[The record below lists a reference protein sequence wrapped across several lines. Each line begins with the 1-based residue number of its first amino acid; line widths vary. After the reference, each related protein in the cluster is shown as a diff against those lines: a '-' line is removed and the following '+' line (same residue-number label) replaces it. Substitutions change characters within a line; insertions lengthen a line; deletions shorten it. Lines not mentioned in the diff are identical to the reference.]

1 MSSILA
7 DLPLFPLHTVL
18 FPDGMLP
25 LKIFE
30 ARYLDMMR
38 DCLREQSPF
47 GVCMIKS
54 GNEVARPDEPTVP
67 ENVGCLA
74 HLLDCDV
81 QEYGL
86 MQIKVKGGQRF
97 RLLSTRVEPSGLLRG
112 MAEPIGEDP
121 MPAGTHHLAAHA
133 ACAEVLERIIKGVAE
148 RDPSKR
154 AVPAALSFRRSD
166 LAIEPARRDPAD
178 SAARTAEAHGNRGC
192 RGAASI
198 SFITS
203 CSNIRCCEAVRFR
216 ERRP

>member
-18 FPDGMLP
+18 FPDGLLP

-38 DCLREQSPF
+38 DCLRDQSPF
-47 GVCMIKS
+47 GVCMIRS

-74 HLLDCDV
+74 HLLECDV

-86 MQIKVKGGQRF
+86 MQIKVKGGHRF

-112 MAEPIGEDP
+112 MAEPIGDDP
-121 MPAGTHHLAAHA
+121 PPDGNEYIAAHA
-133 ACAEVLERIIKGVAE
+133 ACAEVLERIIKGVSE
-148 RDPSKR
+148 RDPSNVPFLPPYRFNDTVWLSNRLAEILPIPLR
-154 AVPAALSFRRSD
+154 ARQKLME
-166 LAIEPARRDPAD
+166 IED
-178 SAARTAEAHGNRGC
+178 AEARLEIVHH
-192 RGAASI
+192 
-198 SFITS
+198 FMQQHQML
-203 CSNIRCCEAVRFR
+203 
-216 ERRP
+216 

>member
-18 FPDGMLP
+18 FPDGLLP

-38 DCLREQSPF
+38 DCLRDQSPF
-47 GVCMIKS
+47 GVCMIRS

-67 ENVGCLA
+67 ESVGCLA

-86 MQIKVKGGQRF
+86 MQIKVKGGHRF

-121 MPAGTHHLAAHA
+121 PPDGRAYLAPHA
-133 ACAEVLERIIKGVAE
+133 ACAEVLERIIKGVAD
-148 RDPSKR
+148 RDPNNVPFLKPYRFEDPIWLSNRLAEILPIPLR
-154 AVPAALSFRRSD
+154 ARQKLME
-166 LAIEPARRDPAD
+166 IED
-178 SAARTAEAHGNRGC
+178 AEARLEIVHH
-192 RGAASI
+192 
-198 SFITS
+198 FMQQHQML
-203 CSNIRCCEAVRFR
+203 
-216 ERRP
+216 

>member
-1 MSSILA
+1 MRSAMSSILA

-18 FPDGMLP
+18 FPDGLLP

-38 DCLREQSPF
+38 DCLREQTPF
-47 GVCMIKS
+47 GVCMIKT

-86 MQIKVKGGQRF
+86 MQIKVKGGHRF
-97 RLLSTRVEPSGLLRG
+97 RLLSTRVEPDGLLRG
-112 MAEPIGEDP
+112 MAEPIGDDP
-121 MPAGTHHLAAHA
+121 SPEGTRHLAAHA

-148 RDPSKR
+148 RDPANVPFLQPYRFEDPIWLSNRLAEILPIPLR
-154 AVPAALSFRRSD
+154 ARQKLME
-166 LAIEPARRDPAD
+166 IED
-178 SAARTAEAHGNRGC
+178 AEARLDIVHH
-192 RGAASI
+192 
-198 SFITS
+198 FMQQHQML
-203 CSNIRCCEAVRFR
+203 
-216 ERRP
+216 

>member
-18 FPDGMLP
+18 FPDGLLP

-47 GVCMIKS
+47 GVCMIKT

-74 HLLDCDV
+74 HLVDCDV

-86 MQIKVKGGQRF
+86 MQIRVRGGQRF
-97 RLLSTRVEPSGLLRG
+97 RLLSTRLEPSSLLRG
-112 MAEPIGEDP
+112 MAEPIGDDSVP
-121 MPAGTHHLAAHA
+121 QGTQHLAAHA
-133 ACAEVLERIIKGVAE
+133 ACAEVLERIIKGVSE
-148 RDPSKR
+148 RDPANVPFFQPYRFDDVVWLSNRLAEILPIPLR
-154 AVPAALSFRRSD
+154 ARQKLME
-166 LAIEPARRDPAD
+166 IED
-178 SAARTAEAHGNRGC
+178 AEARLEIVHH
-192 RGAASI
+192 
-198 SFITS
+198 FMQQHQML
-203 CSNIRCCEAVRFR
+203 
-216 ERRP
+216 

>member
-18 FPDGMLP
+18 FPDGLLP

-38 DCLREQSPF
+38 DCLRDQTPF
-47 GVCMIKS
+47 GVCMIRS

-67 ENVGCLA
+67 EPVGCLA

-81 QEYGL
+81 QEFGL
-86 MQIKVKGGQRF
+86 MQIKVKGGHRF

-121 MPAGTHHLAAHA
+121 QPDGNDYLAAHA

-148 RDPSKR
+148 RDPANVPFLEPYRFDDTIWLSNRLAEILPIPLR
-154 AVPAALSFRRSD
+154 ARQKLME
-166 LAIEPARRDPAD
+166 IED
-178 SAARTAEAHGNRGC
+178 AEARLEIVHH
-192 RGAASI
+192 
-198 SFITS
+198 FMQQHQML
-203 CSNIRCCEAVRFR
+203 
-216 ERRP
+216 

>member
-148 RDPSKR
+148 RDPSNVPFLQPYRFDDPIWLSNRLAEILPIPLR
-154 AVPAALSFRRSD
+154 ARQKLME
-166 LAIEPARRDPAD
+166 IED
-178 SAARTAEAHGNRGC
+178 AEARLDIVHH
-192 RGAASI
+192 
-198 SFITS
+198 FMQQHQML
-203 CSNIRCCEAVRFR
+203 
-216 ERRP
+216 